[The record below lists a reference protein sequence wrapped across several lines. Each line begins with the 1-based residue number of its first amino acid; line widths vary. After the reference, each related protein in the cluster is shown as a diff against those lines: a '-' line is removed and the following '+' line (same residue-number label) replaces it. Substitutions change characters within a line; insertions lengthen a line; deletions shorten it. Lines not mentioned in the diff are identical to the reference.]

1 MVKINEGRTT
11 TYSAFVAEET
21 CQATLSHKEMNRQ
34 NFGWVEGGGTTPRKC
49 DAS

>member
-34 NFGWVEGGGTTPRKC
+34 NFGGVREGQNSREV
-49 DAS
+49 